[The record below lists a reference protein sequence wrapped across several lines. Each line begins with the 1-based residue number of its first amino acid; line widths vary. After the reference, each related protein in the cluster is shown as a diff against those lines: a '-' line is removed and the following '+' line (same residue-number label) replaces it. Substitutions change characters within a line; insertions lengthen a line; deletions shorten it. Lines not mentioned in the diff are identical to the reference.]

1 MHSQLIGRH
10 LIESAPRPGRGA
22 RPLLA
27 SVGTHAALVALSV
40 VLTLQPHVRS
50 DELPD
55 ERVAVVDLSAFAP
68 PTAAQARARQTE
80 AAQAAQLPPRGFQ
93 VIVAPPDV
101 PLALPA
107 VDLAQPTTTPE
118 DFVAHGIAGGL
129 ASGIGASLLA
139 ATPTSTEPI
148 DRGAADEPPYLLP
161 GQMGPAYPDPL
172 RDDRPD
178 GFVVVRFVIDT
189 LGHVESPTL
198 KVVNSSHPLF
208 LDAVRVSLDR
218 LRFLPGRYSGQRV
231 RVRMEQR
238 FEFHLASP

>member
-10 LIESAPRPGRGA
+10 LIESAPRPSRGA

-27 SVGTHAALVALSV
+27 SAGTHATLIALSV
-40 VLTLQPHVRS
+40 VLTLRPHLRS
-50 DELPD
+50 DEFPD
-55 ERVAVVDLSAFAP
+55 ERVAVVDLSSFAP
-68 PTAAQARARQTE
+68 PTAVQAQARQAE
-80 AAQAAQLPPRGFQ
+80 AARLAPRGFQ
-93 VIVAPPDV
+93 IIVAPPDV
-101 PLALPA
+101 PLTLPTID
-107 VDLAQPTTTPE
+107 VTQPTTIPE
-118 DFVAHGIAGGL
+118 DFGGRGIAGGL

-139 ATPTSTEPI
+139 STPTSTEPI
-148 DRGAADEPPYLLP
+148 DGGAADEPPYLLP

-189 LGHVESPTL
+189 LGRVESPSL
-198 KVVNSSHPLF
+198 KVLNASHPLF

-218 LRFLPGRYSGQRV
+218 LRFLPGRYSGQLV